1 MIKVNEK
8 YSVDSDRHCYV
19 VMQNKTSKTKGNE
32 YTIKCGYYATL
43 YDALKS
49 IVEREQRE
57 IVQNKDMNL
66 KEALEKIEKMYDEF
80 NKILMLNEILPE
92 SERKN
97 ER

>member
-8 YSVDSDRHCYV
+8 YSIRSDEYCYV
-19 VMQNKTSKTKGNE
+19 VMQNKTSKAKGNE
-32 YTIKCGYYATL
+32 YTINCGYYATL

-66 KEALEKIEKMYDEF
+66 KEALENYVNRYLIVRE
-80 NKILMLNEILPE
+80 NN
-92 SERKN
+92 N
-97 ER
+97 G